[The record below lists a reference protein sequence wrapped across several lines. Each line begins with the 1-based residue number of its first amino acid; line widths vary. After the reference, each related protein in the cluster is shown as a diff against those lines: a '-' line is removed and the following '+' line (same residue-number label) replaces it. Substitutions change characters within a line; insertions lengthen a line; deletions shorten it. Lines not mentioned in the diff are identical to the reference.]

1 MKYLTAA
8 AVLVGSLVAQAQ
20 RPATLFEG
28 ARLLLPGLLVGV
40 SPIARHVTMGAFVT
54 ASTFVAAGVF
64 VGVHYGATPLW
75 APWLAVA
82 LAHGVTVLPSVP
94 VHRVHLQPGAHP
106 AQTVIADP
114 P

>member
-1 MKYLTAA
+1 MRKRLLVVVLAADVSSVLSWLCYEWDERSPWWYVGAADLMPFTKKYW
-8 AVLVGSLVAQAQ
+8 V
-20 RPATLFEG
+20 LFEG

-82 LAHGVTVLPSVP
+82 LAHGAF
-94 VHRVHLQPGAHP
+94 G
-106 AQTVIADP
+106 
-114 P
+114 